1 LLDFPEY
8 RQVSNDEAQKA
19 LSKLLTTRE
28 GKIFFSHLKQKTI
41 NRVLGA
47 NVSNDELRYL
57 EGQRQLVN
65 YISSMFEKI

>member
-8 RQVSNDEAQKA
+8 NQITKEEAQKA
-19 LSKLLTTRE
+19 LSKLFTTRE

-47 NVSNDELRYL
+47 NCSSDELRYL
-57 EGQRQLVN
+57 EGQRHLVN
-65 YISSMFEKI
+65 YISSIVEKL